1 VLLEVNDI
9 HKAILERNK
18 KHFHQA
24 DETPFAGGAE
34 NTVLYDLLGYT
45 GMSQAAKDVVDGTFL
60 VKYGDKLGN
69 ILPEMEQVIC
79 ELSMPEEIKVLGKKI
94 DTEILEEDFIS
105 GFKGWKES
113 TSTSPSG

>member
-1 VLLEVNDI
+1 VL
-9 HKAILERNK
+9 
-18 KHFHQA
+18 F
-24 DETPFAGGAE
+24 
-34 NTVLYDLLGYT
+34 DLIGYT
-45 GMSQAAKDVVDGTFL
+45 GISQAAKDVVDGTFL
-60 VKYGDKLGN
+60 PKYGDELGN
-69 ILPEMEQVIC
+69 ILPKTEQEID